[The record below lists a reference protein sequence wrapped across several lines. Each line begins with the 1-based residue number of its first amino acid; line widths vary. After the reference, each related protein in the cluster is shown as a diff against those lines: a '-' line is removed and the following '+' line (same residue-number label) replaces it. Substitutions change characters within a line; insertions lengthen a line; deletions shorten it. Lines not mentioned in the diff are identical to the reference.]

1 MFSFGCGKIQDA
13 RRQRANVRN
22 AGAGGTRANQRKSML
37 RIFIVPAD
45 GISAANLG
53 GTENSVPR
61 RFLGSSRTSHGL
73 PVCAQMGVPDVKHN
87 SGSSNKTPP
96 ASMVARLIADDPD
109 HNQSVYV
116 SYIAQISDGQGRKL
130 ITIDTPSQRVRSSI

>member
-1 MFSFGCGKIQDA
+1 MPAAPAQ
-13 RRQRANVRN
+13 
-22 AGAGGTRANQRKSML
+22 NQRKPMF

-53 GTENSVPR
+53 GTENSVR
-61 RFLGSSRTSHGL
+61 RLFLGSSRTSHGL

-96 ASMVARLIADDPD
+96 ASMVASLIADGPD
-109 HNQSVYV
+109 HNQSVDV
-116 SYIAQISDGQGRKL
+116 SYIAQTPDGQRRKR
-130 ITIDTPSQRVRSSI
+130 ITIETPSQRVRPSIRLS